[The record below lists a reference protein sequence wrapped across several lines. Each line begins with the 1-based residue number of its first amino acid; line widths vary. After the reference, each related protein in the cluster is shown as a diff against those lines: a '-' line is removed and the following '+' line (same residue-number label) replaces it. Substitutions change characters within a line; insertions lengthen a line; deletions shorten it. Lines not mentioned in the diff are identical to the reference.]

1 MKSDR
6 RHELQTNVLADWL
19 GEHLE
24 SLRPHA
30 MPITLVAIAI
40 VVLGLGS
47 IWYFGSEDQTAA
59 EAWKT
64 YFGAFNQREPGKVLE
79 QLADEKTSATAALW
93 ARQSIGDMNLAE
105 GARLLFSDRTEA
117 QKLLL
122 KAEAAFRQVEASATE
137 PMLKSRARLG
147 LGKVNEAMC
156 KPQEAEKY
164 YAQVAESDKHSAI
177 GMLAAKDAKRMK
189 DQREVALLAW
199 FDKQQPK
206 KPAPLPGAGGGLPG
220 LPSDLPERPDIS
232 PPSGLGLDKLGTGL
246 PAEPAPAFPAPA
258 TTPPPATPEAAK
270 PDATK
275 PEDAKPADV
284 KPEGAK
290 PDAAPSAAA
299 TTPEAPKPA
308 AGDAEKK
315 LPE

>member
-30 MPITLVAIAI
+30 IPIALVAIAI
-40 VVLGLGS
+40 VALGLGS
-47 IWYFGSEDQTAA
+47 IWYFGSEGQTSA
-59 EAWKT
+59 EAWQT
-64 YFGAFNQREPGKVLE
+64 YFGAFNQRETGKVLE
-79 QLADEKTSATAALW
+79 HLADEKTSAAAALW
-93 ARQSIGDMNLAE
+93 ARQSIGDLNLAQ
-105 GARLLFSDRTEA
+105 GNQRLFTDRIEA
-117 QKLLL
+117 KKLLE
-122 KAEAAFRQVEASATE
+122 KAEAAYKEVAAAATE
-137 PMLKSRARLG
+137 PMLKSRSRLG
-147 LGKVNEAMC
+147 LGKVNEALC
-156 KPQEAEKY
+156 KPEEAEKY
-164 YAQVAESDKHSAI
+164 YAQVAESEKGTAI
-177 GMLAAKDAKRMK
+177 GKLAADDAKRMK
-189 DQREVALLAW
+189 DQREVALLVW

-220 LPSDLPERPDIS
+220 LPNDLPERPDIS

-258 TTPPPATPEAAK
+258 TTPATTTPEAPK
-270 PDATK
+270 SDAAK
-275 PEDAKPADV
+275 PEDAKPAEA

-290 PDAAPSAAA
+290 TDAPPPAAA
-299 TTPEAPKPA
+299 ATPEAPKPA